1 MKDRMVKGDWV
12 GKDFTEYFYNW
23 RDQKVVES
31 KRDRACRQEEVG
43 INREKR
49 IIGGTRKEI
58 LRSTQ

>member
-12 GKDFTEYFYNW
+12 GKDFTEYSYNW

-31 KRDRACRQEEVG
+31 KRDRSCRQEEVG

-49 IIGGTRKEI
+49 IIGGTRKEV
-58 LRSTQ
+58 LRSAQ

>member
-12 GKDFTEYFYNW
+12 GKDFTEYSYNW

-31 KRDRACRQEEVG
+31 KRDRSCRQEEVG

-49 IIGGTRKEI
+49 IIGGTRKEV